1 MKKILV
7 LFLLFISVFI
17 VVGCTKQEPKKDEK
31 EKQNIETEK
40 GTYLKYVKELKKI
53 TESSEDTPFTVE
65 VLYDMI
71 DDEVRYQVIIDSPT
85 EDITDISALAIHNKQ
100 TDDVFPSVGIFD
112 DKVDLKQDE
121 KPSGVILVG
130 YIPYVGEIDDF
141 ECEIKLLVSY
151 KINDEV
157 KKVYYVTKK

>member
-7 LFLLFISVFI
+7 LFLLFISIFM
-17 VVGCTKQEPKKDEK
+17 VVGCIKEEPKKDK
-31 EKQNIETEK
+31 EKKINVETEK
-40 GTYLKYVKELKKI
+40 ETYLKYVKELKKV

-65 VLYDMI
+65 VLYDKI
-71 DDEVRYQVIIDSPT
+71 KEEVRYQVIIDSPT

-112 DKVDLKQDE
+112 NKVDLKKEE

-130 YIPYVGEIDDF
+130 YIPYEGEIDDF

>member
-7 LFLLFISVFI
+7 LFLLFISIFM
-17 VVGCTKQEPKKDEK
+17 VVGCTKEEPKKDK
-31 EKQNIETEK
+31 EKKINVETEK
-40 GTYLKYVKELKKI
+40 ETYLKYVKELKKV

-65 VLYDMI
+65 VLYDKI
-71 DDEVRYQVIIDSPT
+71 KEEVRYQVIIDSPT

-112 DKVDLKQDE
+112 NKVDLKKEE

-130 YIPYVGEIDDF
+130 YIPYEGEIDDF